1 MRSTTRFLGGTLL
14 GVALGV
20 ALGFLFFQ
28 KPARKVWEDLFPSSP
43 ESDSLQDIGI
53 RPCFDDEAIE
63 AQPWTVDASEYEAV
77 AAVLVTE
84 SEVFVTPEVLEE
96 PLPRAGW
103 DPSTTTMAEEGA
115 LAEAATS
122 AAANLDAYASIE
134 VEPLDFESIPVWAE
148 APTAEP
154 EVVPDV
160 EAAAEEA
167 AEEATEELED
177 IAAEPAAVVELPVE
191 PEVEEIEVAEP
202 EVEDVEVEAAP
213 IPTPADDLK
222 ARIEETRRRIR
233 RELEQPF
240 IVGAGAAAAEAASPE
255 FEPVI
260 GEALAVGPVGEG
272 EAGAE
277 VEEPAAS
284 APGDTEPSEA
294 AAADEHPP
302 VSADGPGVDYEAM
315 RGRIEETRSRLK
327 AKAFDAMMTGES
339 ALLGRDPGDAGVK
352 LPAPTDVDGEIG
364 ETIDSTLR
372 EEEA

>member
-43 ESDSLQDIGI
+43 ESDSLQDIGM
-53 RPCFDDEAIE
+53 RPCFDDEAVE
-63 AQPWTVDASEYEAV
+63 AQPWTVDVSEYEAV
-77 AAVLVTE
+77 AAVLATE
-84 SEVFVTPEVLEE
+84 SEVFVVPEVLEE
-96 PLPRAGW
+96 PLPGAGW
-103 DPSTTTMAEEGA
+103 EPSTTTMAEEGA

-122 AAANLDAYASIE
+122 AAAELDAYSSIE

-167 AEEATEELED
+167 AEELMD

-191 PEVEEIEVAEP
+191 PEAEEVEAAEP
-202 EVEDVEVEAAP
+202 EVEEVEDVEVEAAP
-213 IPTPADDLK
+213 VPTPADDLK

-240 IVGAGAAAAEAASPE
+240 IVGAGVAAAEAGSPE

-260 GEALAVGPVGEG
+260 GEALAVEPLAEG
-272 EAGAE
+272 EAGVEAE
-277 VEEPAAS
+277 EAAAPAVGEA
-284 APGDTEPSEA
+284 EPSES

-302 VSADGPGVDYEAM
+302 VSGDGLGVDYEAM

-364 ETIDSTLR
+364 KTIDSTLR

>member
-1 MRSTTRFLGGTLL
+1 
-14 GVALGV
+14 
-20 ALGFLFFQ
+20 
-28 KPARKVWEDLFPSSP
+28 
-43 ESDSLQDIGI
+43 
-53 RPCFDDEAIE
+53 
-63 AQPWTVDASEYEAV
+63 
-77 AAVLVTE
+77 
-84 SEVFVTPEVLEE
+84 VFVTPEVLEE
-96 PLPRAGW
+96 PLPGAGW
-103 DPSTTTMAEEGA
+103 EPSTTTMAEEGA
-115 LAEAATS
+115 LTEAATS
-122 AAANLDAYASIE
+122 AAADLEAYSSIE

-167 AEEATEELED
+167 ADELEG
-177 IAAEPAAVVELPVE
+177 IAAEPAAVVELPVG
-191 PEVEEIEVAEP
+191 PEVEEIEASAP

-260 GEALAVGPVGEG
+260 GEALAVGPAGEG

-277 VEEPAAS
+277 VEEPAVPA
-284 APGDTEPSEA
+284 AGDTEPSEA

-302 VSADGPGVDYEAM
+302 VSADAPGVDYEAM

-352 LPAPTDVDGEIG
+352 LPAPTDVAEEIG

>member
-1 MRSTTRFLGGTLL
+1 MRSTTRFLEGTLL

-28 KPARKVWEDLFPSSP
+28 KPVRKVWEDLFPLSP
-43 ESDSLQDIGI
+43 ESDSRQDAGI
-53 RPCFDDEAIE
+53 QPCFDDEAID
-63 AQPWTVDASEYEAV
+63 AQRWTVDTSEYEAV
-77 AAVLVTE
+77 VAVLATD
-84 SEVFVTPEVLEE
+84 SEVLVTPEVLEE
-96 PLPRAGW
+96 PLPGAGW
-103 DPSTTTMAEEGA
+103 EPSTTTMAEEGA

-122 AAANLDAYASIE
+122 AAADLDAYSSIE

-167 AEEATEELED
+167 AEELER
-177 IAAEPAAVVELPVE
+177 IPAEPAAVVELPVE
-191 PEVEEIEVAEP
+191 PEVEEIEAAAP

-240 IVGAGAAAAEAASPE
+240 IVGAGAAVAEAASPE
-255 FEPVI
+255 SEPVI
-260 GEALAVGPVGEG
+260 GEALAVEPVGEG

-277 VEEPAAS
+277 VEEPAAP
-284 APGDTEPSEA
+284 AAGDTELSEA
-294 AAADEHPP
+294 AAADEHSP
-302 VSADGPGVDYEAM
+302 VSGNGLGVDYEAM

-339 ALLGRDPGDAGVK
+339 ALLGRDPGDAGIK

>member
-63 AQPWTVDASEYEAV
+63 VQPWTVDASEYEAV
-77 AAVLVTE
+77 AAVLATE
-84 SEVFVTPEVLEE
+84 SEVFVTPEVLDE
-96 PLPRAGW
+96 PLPGAGW
-103 DPSTTTMAEEGA
+103 EPSTTTMAEEGA

-122 AAANLDAYASIE
+122 AAAELDAYSSIE

-154 EVVPDV
+154 DVVPDV

-167 AEEATEELED
+167 AEEAGEELED
-177 IAAEPAAVVELPVE
+177 VAAAHAAVVELPVE

-240 IVGAGAAAAEAASPE
+240 IVGAGVAAAEDASPK

-260 GEALAVGPVGEG
+260 GEALAVEPSAEG
-272 EAGAE
+272 EAGVEA
-277 VEEPAAS
+277 EEPA
-284 APGDTEPSEA
+284 T
-294 AAADEHPP
+294 ADERPP
-302 VSADGPGVDYEAM
+302 VSEDGPGVDYEVM

-352 LPAPTDVDGEIG
+352 LPAPTDVAEEIG